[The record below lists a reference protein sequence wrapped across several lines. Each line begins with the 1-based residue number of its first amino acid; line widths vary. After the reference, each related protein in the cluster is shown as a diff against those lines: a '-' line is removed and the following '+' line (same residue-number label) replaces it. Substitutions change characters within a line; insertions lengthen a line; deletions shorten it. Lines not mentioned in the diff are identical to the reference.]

1 MRNKMVKS
9 GKLFA
14 KGIFASLLIIG
25 FFAFTPGKEKIQKN
39 EIKSGVKKGE
49 IVHLT
54 EFNFKNEINK
64 GLVLVDFWAPWC
76 APCRRIAPILEEV
89 ASEMSSSVKIC
100 KLNVDEQQKYAQQFS
115 IQGIPTMI
123 LFKNG
128 KEVKRI
134 VGLQSKEK
142 LVSEINK
149 LK

>member
-1 MRNKMVKS
+1 MVKS

-76 APCRRIAPILEEV
+76 GPCRRIAPILEEV

>member
-1 MRNKMVKS
+1 MSKAMEVTDATFEQEVKNS
-9 GKLFA
+9 EL
-14 KGIFASLLIIG
+14 
-25 FFAFTPGKEKIQKN
+25 P
-39 EIKSGVKKGE
+39 
-49 IVHLT
+49 
-54 EFNFKNEINK
+54 
-64 GLVLVDFWAPWC
+64 VLVDFWAPWC